1 MSGKAAGGEAGAAD
15 SRGGLARVEAFSDGV
30 FAIAI
35 TLLVLQLEVPSGIT
49 SDAELWQSIK
59 DQSGDLL
66 AFGISFAVIGRFWI
80 VHHQF
85 VRHLTTADGGFIA
98 LNLVLLAL
106 VVLVPFFS
114 QILGE
119 YGDLSL
125 ATMLYAANLV
135 ALCLAHFVIY
145 SRALSKRQVRPDSR
159 DELELF
165 RRSWLFNSGV
175 FAISIPLALVL
186 GSWTPMLW
194 LLLALDPSD
203 RKRNAAGRKRRTR

>member
-1 MSGKAAGGEAGAAD
+1 MSEQAAGVEAEAMET
-15 SRGGLARVEAFSDGV
+15 RGGLARVEAFSDGV

-49 SDAELWQSIK
+49 SNAELWQSIK

-85 VRHLTTADGGFIA
+85 VRRLTTADGGFIP

-125 ATMLYAANLV
+125 ATMLYATNLV
-135 ALCLAHFVIY
+135 ALCLIHFAIY
-145 SRALSKRQVRPDSR
+145 SRALRKGQVRPEGR
-159 DELELF
+159 AELETY
-165 RRSWLFNSGV
+165 RRSWLFNGGV
-175 FAISIPLALVL
+175 FAASIPLALVL
-186 GSWTPMLW
+186 GSWTPLLW
-194 LLLALDPSD
+194 LLLAFDPT
-203 RKRNAAGRKRRTR
+203 GRKRSAP